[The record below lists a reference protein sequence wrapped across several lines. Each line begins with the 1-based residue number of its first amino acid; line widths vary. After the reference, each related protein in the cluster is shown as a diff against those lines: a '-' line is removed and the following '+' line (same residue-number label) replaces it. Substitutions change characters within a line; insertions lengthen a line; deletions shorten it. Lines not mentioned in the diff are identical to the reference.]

1 MGGRSSFFG
10 FSRRKSYRPPP
21 RPVVRHAPKVRPS
34 APIRAE
40 EGESPT
46 RRRRGVSG
54 QKTTILNGTQG
65 VTNTGDSTSVKTLL
79 GG

>member
-10 FSRRKSYRPPP
+10 FSRRKARPAP
-21 RPVVRHAPKVRPS
+21 RPVVRHAPQVRPS

-40 EGESPT
+40 EGESPA

-54 QKTTILNGTQG
+54 QKTTILTGTQG
-65 VTNTGDSTSVKTLL
+65 LTTTGDSTSVKTLL